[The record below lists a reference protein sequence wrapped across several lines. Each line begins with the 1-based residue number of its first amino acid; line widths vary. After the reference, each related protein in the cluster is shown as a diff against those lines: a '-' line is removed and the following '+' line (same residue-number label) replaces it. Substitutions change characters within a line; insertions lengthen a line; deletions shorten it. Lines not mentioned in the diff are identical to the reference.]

1 MPILKGYD
9 MNRYMKAMSNGGM
22 IQARH
27 GEILENSELAAMV
40 PSLFAT
46 EAHESRSDRFVP
58 IPTVHVLDAL
68 RAEGFQPV
76 FAQQARTRVEGK
88 EFFTRHML
96 RLRHQSLTNA
106 EGRAF
111 EIILSNAN
119 DGTSAYKMIAGI
131 FRFVCLNGLFTGETF
146 GAPVHVRH
154 AGKDVIEHVQSG
166 ALNILQNAPE
176 ALALV
181 DEMKGVTVDRATAV
195 AYAEAA
201 HLMRHPRAYE
211 ADPETGNLMLDET
224 KVAVAP
230 LDLLRARRTADKHAT
245 AWHLFNIVQENAIKG
260 GQRGYIVGSNG
271 RTRNQTTRAV
281 VGIDEST
288 KLNRTLWDMAV
299 AVTKHARA

>member
-1 MPILKGYD
+1 MQ
-9 MNRYMKAMSNGGM
+9 RYMKAMSNGGM

-58 IPTVHVLDAL
+58 IPTIHVLDAL

-76 FAQQARTRVEGK
+76 LAQQARTRVEGK
-88 EFFTRHML
+88 EFFTRHMV
-96 RLRHQSLTNA
+96 RLRHASLTNS

-119 DGTSAYKMIAGI
+119 DGTSAYKMIAGV

-154 AGKDVIEHVQSG
+154 AGQNVIDQVQSG

-181 DEMKGVTVDRATAV
+181 DEMKGVTVDRETAI
-195 AYAEAA
+195 AYAQAA

-211 ADPETGNLMLDET
+211 NDSDGNLALDET
-224 KVAVAP
+224 RVPVAP
-230 LDLLRARRTADKHAT
+230 VDLLRARRTADRQNS
-245 AWHLFNIVQENAIKG
+245 AWHLFNIVQENTIKG
-260 GQRGYIVGSNG
+260 GQRGFIVGSNG
-271 RTRNQTTRAV
+271 RTRGQTTRPV
-281 VGIDEST
+281 VGIEEST

>member
-1 MPILKGYD
+1 MQ
-9 MNRYMKAMSNGGM
+9 RYMNGMSNGGM
-22 IQARH
+22 IQARN
-27 GEILENSELAAMV
+27 GESLENGELAAMV

-46 EAHESRSDRFVP
+46 EAHESRSERFVP

-88 EFFTRHML
+88 ELFTRHML
-96 RLRHQSLTNA
+96 RLRHASLTDTN
-106 EGRAF
+106 GRAF

-154 AGKDVIEHVQSG
+154 AGKDVIDQVQVG

-181 DEMKGVTVDRATAV
+181 DEMKGVNVDRATAL

-201 HLMRHPRAYE
+201 HVMRHPRAYE
-211 ADPETGNLMLDET
+211 ANEEGQLILDET
-224 KVAVAP
+224 RVPVAP
-230 LDLLRARRTADKHAT
+230 MDLLRARRTSDRQST
-245 AWHLFNIVQENAIKG
+245 AWHLFNIVQENTIKG
-260 GQRGYIVGSNG
+260 GQRGHIVGSNG
-271 RTRNQTTRAV
+271 RARAQKTRAV